1 MEKTLTDKMYS
12 TITNKRFFEQE
23 VLNSGSE
30 HYFYYKI
37 QNFTKYKN
45 SLLITNEELKHRY
58 EVLSVFNNQIQS
70 IMFEIIVSYRLVI
83 DCNKTNE
90 KLHFDGLKIRL
101 NSKLEYINRFFIPSI
116 RYNYDDNHL
125 LGYKMNEYC
134 ISAFDTMFDK
144 LENDYMIDIKK
155 SPLFSSIENVYNK
168 YLKLFDVEKMKVL
181 SIPMHKPQQ
190 KETKEP
196 QEPKAIEK
204 EKKEIKPQETTTPK
218 PDETEENK
226 HPKHD
231 PNYWNKECFELF
243 KYLYNESYEGKIRQ
257 ITNIWFYLNE
267 FERNSI
273 NKKYILNCTKD
284 RYKDFI
290 KENYHITIK
299 NFDKSTTNYE
309 EKVYPKLNEHRQKFE
324 YSLKQIAENVKNT

>member
-155 SPLFSSIENVYNK
+155 SPLFSSIENVYKK
-168 YLKLFDVEKMKVL
+168 YLNLFDVEKMKVL
-181 SIPMHKPQQ
+181 SIPIH
-190 KETKEP
+190 
-196 QEPKAIEK
+196 
-204 EKKEIKPQETTTPK
+204 TTNQPEEVK
-218 PDETEENK
+218 PDEKYKTQNLFKVGLLFATGEMNK
-226 HPKHD
+226 YFTI
-231 PNYWNKECFELF
+231 NSSNKELVSKNGLSPLKIAKELG
-243 KYLYNESYEGKIRQ
+243 NPS
-257 ITNIWFYLNE
+257 
-267 FERNSI
+267 
-273 NKKYILNCTKD
+273 
-284 RYKDFI
+284 
-290 KENYHITIK
+290 
-299 NFDKSTTNYE
+299 FDKWILASKNNYLSDN
-309 EKVYPKLNEHRQKFE
+309 KSANKNIFNNLDMMNKIINHCK
-324 YSLKQIAENVKNT
+324 AENIEVDPYFMSRLPIE